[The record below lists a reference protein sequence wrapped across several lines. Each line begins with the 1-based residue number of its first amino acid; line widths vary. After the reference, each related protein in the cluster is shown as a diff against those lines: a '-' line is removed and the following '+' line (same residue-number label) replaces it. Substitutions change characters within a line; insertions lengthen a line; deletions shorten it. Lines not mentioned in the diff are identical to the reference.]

1 MDDLEY
7 KYLRRMIL
15 KFVDIDIDLYK
26 SKQMR
31 RRLGY
36 LVDGSK
42 AGSVVAF
49 CNRLEDDPELVR
61 KLKDF
66 LTINVSE
73 FFRDNQHFTNLKTV
87 ILPELLRGSPRLNIW
102 SAGCSNGAEVYSIA
116 MILDELAPR
125 RRHRFLATD
134 IDESILDLARKGGPY
149 TSRETRNAE
158 KWHAQ
163 RYFRTTPEGY
173 WVIDDL
179 RKKVQFREHN
189 LLQDPFESGFDLIV
203 CRNVIIYFTSD
214 VRHKLFASFQQ
225 SLRSGGVLF
234 VGGSEVII
242 GDNGLGLTDVLPC
255 FYRKGDSAT
264 SRTKLRESGARPRL

>member
-1 MDDLEY
+1 MNDLEY

-49 CNRLEDDPELVR
+49 CHHLEDDPELVR

-73 FFRDNQHFTNLKTV
+73 FFRDHQHFTNLKTT
-87 ILPELLRGSPRLNIW
+87 ILPELLRSSPRLNIW

-134 IDESILDLARKGGPY
+134 IDESILDLAREGGPY
-149 TSRETRNAE
+149 TPRETRNVG

-163 RYFRTTPEGY
+163 RFFRTTPEGH
-173 WVIDDL
+173 WVIDDIK
-179 RKKVQFREHN
+179 KKVQFKEQN
-189 LLQDPFESGFDLIV
+189 ILQDPFESGFDLIV
-203 CRNVIIYFTSD
+203 CRNVIIYFSND
-214 VRHKLFASFQQ
+214 VRHKLFASFKQ
-225 SLRSGGVLF
+225 SLRSGGILF

-242 GDNGLGLTDVLPC
+242 GDNGLGLIDVLPC
-255 FYRKGDSAT
+255 FYRKSDPAA
-264 SRTKLRESGARPRL
+264 SRTKQRESGARPRQ